1 MCFMNFNLLFIT
13 LHILEHTNDIS
24 FITSCNCSYRHV
36 NLFNKS
42 DHRFGKLDK
51 DCWTNMFNVECI
63 VKLSILQT
71 TLLINAMSK
80 AFVFV
85 KLKEMPLS
93 YNHNNP

>member
-1 MCFMNFNLLFIT
+1 
-13 LHILEHTNDIS
+13 
-24 FITSCNCSYRHV
+24 
-36 NLFNKS
+36 
-42 DHRFGKLDK
+42 
-51 DCWTNMFNVECI
+51 MFNVECI